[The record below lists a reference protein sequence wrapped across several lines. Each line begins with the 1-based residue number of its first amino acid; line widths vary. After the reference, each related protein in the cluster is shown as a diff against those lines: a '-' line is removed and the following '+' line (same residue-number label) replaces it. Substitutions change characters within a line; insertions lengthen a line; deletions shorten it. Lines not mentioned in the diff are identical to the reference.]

1 MENTDK
7 TMVNDKTKC
16 SFVLISLCIDNKK
29 NDLIANSAKV
39 TTIGTFDGVHIG
51 HQKILNHVVNLAKKQ
66 GYTPIVLTLFPHPR
80 MVLQKDDSIKL
91 LNTIDERIAI
101 LKSLG
106 IEEVVVKKFT
116 KQFANLSAK
125 EYVKNIL
132 VDELNTKQIV
142 IGYDH
147 HFGKNR
153 SANITDLKSFAQQYD
168 FKVEEISAQDIKD
181 VTVSS
186 TKIRNAL
193 DKGEIALANSF
204 LGYSYFIT
212 GTVIKGK
219 GLGRTIS
226 FPTANLYIKESYK
239 LIPNDGV
246 YVVKSQVEN
255 KNIFGMMNIGTNPT
269 VDGKTRSIEVHF
281 FNFKANLYEV
291 ELKIEFLKRL
301 RNEEKFENLE
311 ALKVQL
317 KKDKVSATDYINSIN
332 E

>member
-1 MENTDK
+1 MG
-7 TMVNDKTKC
+7 
-16 SFVLISLCIDNKK
+16 
-29 NDLIANSAKV
+29 KV

-51 HQKILNHVVNLAKKQ
+51 HQKILNQVVKLAKKQ
-66 GYTPIVLTLFPHPR
+66 GYIPIVLTLFPHPR

-106 IEEVVVKKFT
+106 IEDVIVKEFT
-116 KQFANLSAK
+116 KEFANLSAK
-125 EYVKNIL
+125 DYVKNIL
-132 VDELNTKQIV
+132 VDELNTKHIV

-153 SANITDLKSFAQQYD
+153 SANITDLKSFAEQFD
-168 FKVEEISAQDIKD
+168 FKVKEISAQDIKD

-193 DKGEIALANSF
+193 DKGEVTIANSF
-204 LGYSYFIT
+204 LGYNFFIT
-212 GTVIKGK
+212 GSVIKGK
-219 GLGRTIS
+219 GLGRTID
-226 FPTANLYIKESYK
+226 FPTANMYIKEAYK

-246 YVVKSQVEN
+246 YVVKSQI
-255 KNIFGMMNIGTNPT
+255 KNQIVFGMMNIGTNPT
-269 VDGKTRSIEVHF
+269 VYGKTRSIEVHF
-281 FNFKANLYEV
+281 FNFSQDIYGS

-301 RNEEKFENLE
+301 RSEEKFKNLK

-317 KKDKVSATDYINSIN
+317 NNDKLNALNYINSIN
-332 E
+332 V

>member
-1 MENTDK
+1 M
-7 TMVNDKTKC
+7 
-16 SFVLISLCIDNKK
+16 
-29 NDLIANSAKV
+29 AKV

-51 HQKILNHVVNLAKKQ
+51 HQKILNQVVKLAKKQ
-66 GYTPIVLTLFPHPR
+66 GYVPVVLTLFPHPR

-101 LKSLG
+101 LKSFG
-106 IEEVVVKKFT
+106 IEEVIVKKFT
-116 KQFANLSAK
+116 KKFADFSAK
-125 EYVKNIL
+125 DYVKNIL

-153 SANITDLKSFAQQYD
+153 SANINDLKSFAQHYD

-181 VTVSS
+181 VTISS

-193 DKGEIALANSF
+193 DKGEISLANSF
-204 LGYSYFIT
+204 LGYNYFIT

-219 GLGRTIS
+219 SLGRTIS
-226 FPTANLYIKESYK
+226 FPTANIYIKESYK

-246 YVVKSQVEN
+246 YVVKSQVKN
-255 KNIFGMMNIGTNPT
+255 KTVFGMMNIGTNPT

-281 FNFKANLYEV
+281 LNFKDDIYEV

-301 RNEEKFENLE
+301 RSEQKFVNLE

-317 KKDKVSATDYINSIN
+317 KKDKVNATDYINTLN

>member
-1 MENTDK
+1 M
-7 TMVNDKTKC
+7 
-16 SFVLISLCIDNKK
+16 
-29 NDLIANSAKV
+29 IANSAKV

-51 HQKILNHVVNLAKKQ
+51 HQKILKQVVALAKKQ
-66 GYTPIVLTLFPHPR
+66 GYVPVVLTLFPHPR

-91 LNTIDERIAI
+91 LNTIDERIDI

-106 IEEVVVKKFT
+106 IEAVIVKEFT
-116 KQFANLSAK
+116 TAFANLSARD
-125 EYVKNIL
+125 YVKNIL

-153 SANITDLKSFAQQYD
+153 SANIKDLKKFAENYD

-193 DKGEIALANSF
+193 DKGEVALANSF
-204 LGYSYFIT
+204 LGYNYFIT

-219 GLGRTIS
+219 GIGRTID
-226 FPTANLYIKESYK
+226 FPTANIYIKESYK

-246 YVVKSQVEN
+246 YVIQSQIKN
-255 KNIFGMMNIGTNPT
+255 KTVFGMMNIGTNPT
-269 VDGKTRSIEVHF
+269 VDGKTRSIEVNF
-281 FNFKANLYEV
+281 FNFKEDIYNT

-301 RNEEKFENLE
+301 RSEQKFKNLE
-311 ALKVQL
+311 ALKLQL
-317 KKDKVSATDYINSIN
+317 KTDKVNALDYLNIIDA
-332 E
+332 